1 MTSIDA
7 TLPEAGDLIGGRFRI
22 LEVLGTGG
30 FGTVYRAVQEN
41 IGRDVAL
48 KFLTP
53 VVAKDPINVE
63 RFRREAFH
71 VSQLRHPNTIT
82 LYDYGQTEDGLAYM
96 VMEFLEGD
104 ALGDIIQ
111 SQGGLGWA
119 RAAHVYIQVLK
130 SLSEAHRRGLVHR
143 DLKPENIFLCEMF
156 GERDY
161 VKVLDFGVAKMTLA
175 DSEDEGDGEEALTR
189 AGRIFGTPLYMAPEQ
204 ACAEPITPATDVY
217 ALGLLLYE
225 MVTGLPPVTGRN
237 RMDVIH
243 KQIRDLVPE
252 LSPELEATPMGVLIR
267 KACEKD
273 PTTRY
278 PDAAAL
284 LDGFLDAMQ
293 AMGIK
298 PTPQGGASRPE
309 VSASHIVPQEVQ
321 RAFPHSSTTEESSTP
336 VDDTVLTP
344 LPDTTSNKAGDE
356 IDATHLIEMPATRPE
371 PPPLPRGAPR
381 VEIKRIARQG
391 APPSEAARPSF
402 PFHARAHSRPR
413 FDLPLIGRD
422 REFDQ
427 LVGLARS
434 VQQLSAGQVVL
445 LEGEGGVGKTH
456 LAHAVMSA
464 LNEEAVDY
472 STAAFRRRSLPMEG
486 LRELLAGLWGV
497 SHSERMQ
504 VDTTVRQDLRQ
515 LGGFSDSEI
524 SAIVDFLR
532 PRVVEATDLAQAES
546 GVLFARLE
554 RLILRLAERRPIVLA
569 LEDVQYADSGSL
581 AFLEYFAVTMRT
593 QACPVMV
600 MLTMRPEE
608 RALNPDLEDHLRTIG
623 ANVGVSFS
631 RQRLRRLSGKALSVF
646 LDSIL
651 PLESRLK
658 ERVGWLSQGVP
669 LHAIQ
674 IIRYLQNENNL
685 ARQGSRWSLKSGN
698 PRKIELPPD
707 LMELMALRVEQAIH
721 KHRDRPQLRRVLE
734 WLSVLGMRVPVDLL
748 KAALGHFESIELED
762 LERELGALSEEA
774 IARQSLHQNLICVE
788 FENSLLREALL
799 KELREQWSTRGMH
812 QSAAQLKHTFYN
824 ERQLEVP
831 LVEIAD
837 HWRQAGEMER
847 YRDTLSAAAKRSMNR
862 FDQRGARER
871 YRELLGLLESRG
883 ERGELWTEANLAMAE
898 LARRFG
904 EFGLAEEH
912 YRRVVDT
919 DSARGSERSRSLR
932 GFAHLLTIQSRFDEA
947 THLYSL
953 ALDYSQQIQDVA
965 GVAKA
970 LIGLSRVHLTQ
981 ADALAGQQVRDRLEM
996 MLKTLDDAEVSGQ
1009 VLLHLAE
1016 AAQRRGDHDKR
1027 YEYLKRART
1036 SFETSQDRQG
1046 LSDALIA
1053 LGGALMAP
1061 SLNAPDRF
1069 EIAEQTLREA
1079 LELKR
1084 TIGDRHGLAEAFR
1097 QLGQLKLET
1106 EDFAQAESLLQ
1117 QGLNIHQALGTPF
1130 NIGASHN
1137 AMGILMVMTRR
1148 YDKAER
1154 HFDAA
1159 AEVFGRM
1166 GDQVAISQPLTNKGI
1181 VLINQRRFAEA
1192 QTILREARRLKESL
1206 GTSWG
1211 LFDLRNNLALVDM
1224 WHGELASAER
1234 TLRETLRH
1242 VDAQGT
1248 AEDRAK
1254 ARSLMGLLQCFL
1266 SRLHMAALE
1275 LGRARADAE
1284 DLGMPRVE
1292 VFCQANAAFYALLTE
1307 SHGAYESL
1315 IAEVDG
1321 HEILAD
1327 LDREIWLDVLGQL
1340 AMHSAELAP
1349 SRQAARQLRA
1359 VATIWQRFGRAEQ
1372 TRKLL
1377 SLADKLDAE
1386 FAPRH

>member
-1 MTSIDA
+1 MNSIDA

-104 ALGDIIQ
+104 ALGDVIQ
-111 SQGGLGWA
+111 TQGALGWP

-175 DSEDEGDGEEALTR
+175 DSDDDPDGEEALTR

-225 MVTGLPPVTGRN
+225 MVSGQPPVTGRN

-243 KQIRDLVPE
+243 KQIRDQVPE
-252 LSPELEATPMGVLIR
+252 LPPELEQTPVGRLIR
-267 KACEKD
+267 RACEKD
-273 PTTRY
+273 PLARY
-278 PDAAAL
+278 QDAAAL
-284 LDGFLDAMQ
+284 LDGFLDAIQ
-293 AMGIK
+293 AMQIR
-298 PTPQGGASRPE
+298 PTPQGGGSRPE
-309 VSASHIVPQEVQ
+309 ISASHIVPMEVQ
-321 RAFPHSSTTEESSTP
+321 RAFGHTSTTEETSQASDAVVQTTP
-336 VDDTVLTP
+336 DAVAATESAEL
-344 LPDTTSNKAGDE
+344 
-356 IDATHLIEMPATRPE
+356 DATHLIEPPKPRAE

-381 VEIKRIARQG
+381 VEIKRISRKVP
-391 APPSEAARPSF
+391 APAEAARPSF
-402 PFHARAHSRPR
+402 PFQTRAHSRPR

-422 REFDQ
+422 REFDT
-427 LVGLARS
+427 LVGLVKSAG
-434 VQQLSAGQVVL
+434 QLGSGQVVL

-456 LAHAVMSA
+456 LVHAVMSA
-464 LNEEAVDY
+464 LSETPVSY
-472 STAAFRRRSLPMEG
+472 STAAFRRRSLPLEA
-486 LRELLAGLWGV
+486 LREAIGGLWGV

-504 VDTTVRQDLRQ
+504 VDSTVRQDLRS
-515 LGGFSDSEI
+515 LGGFSDGEI
-524 SAIVDFLR
+524 GAIVDFLR
-532 PRVVEATDLAQAES
+532 PRVMEPSELAASES

-554 RLILRLAERRPIVLA
+554 RLLLRMAERRPLVLA
-569 LEDVQYADSGSL
+569 LEDIQYADSASL
-581 AFLEYFAVTMRT
+581 GFLEYFAVTMRT
-593 QACPVMV
+593 QACPVV
-600 MLTMRPEE
+600 LMLTMRPEE
-608 RALNPDLEDHLRTIG
+608 RGLNPDLEDHLRTIG

-631 RQRLRRLSGKALSVF
+631 RQRLRRLRGKALSVF

-651 PLESRLK
+651 PLERRLK

-685 ARQGSRWSLKSGN
+685 QKAGERWRLKSGN

-748 KAALGHFESIELED
+748 KAALTRLEGHDVSQLELD
-762 LERELGALSEEA
+762 LGALSEEA
-774 IARQSLHQNLICVE
+774 IARQGVHQNLICVE
-788 FENSLLREALL
+788 FENSLLREAML

-812 QSAAQLKHTFYN
+812 QGAAELKQAFYG

-837 HWRQAGEMER
+837 HWRQAGDSDR
-847 YRDTLSAAAKRSMNR
+847 YRDSLSGAAKRSMAR
-862 FDQRGARER
+862 FDLRGARDR
-871 YRELLGLLESRG
+871 YRELLGLLERRG
-883 ERGELWTEANLAMAE
+883 DHGELWTESNLAMAE

-904 EFGLAEEH
+904 EFGLSEEH
-912 YRRVVDT
+912 YRRVVEGGH
-919 DSARGSERSRSLR
+919 ARGPERSRALR
-932 GFAHLLTIQSRFDEA
+932 GFGHLLTIQSRSDEA
-947 THLYSL
+947 THYYSQ
-953 ALDYSQQIQDVA
+953 ALDHSQQIGDVA

-970 LIGLSRVHLTQ
+970 LIGLSRVHLIRG
-981 ADALAGQQVRDRLEM
+981 DALAGQQVREQLETM
-996 MLKTLDDAEVSGQ
+996 TGTLGDAEVTGQ

-1016 AAQRRGDHDKR
+1016 ASQRRGDHDER
-1027 YEYLKRART
+1027 YAYLKRARRA
-1036 SFETSQDRQG
+1036 FESSRNRQG

-1069 EIAEQTLREA
+1069 AQAEQTLRDA

-1084 TIGDRHGLAEAFR
+1084 AIGDRHGLAEAFR
-1097 QLGQLKLET
+1097 QLGQLKLEI
-1106 EDFAQAESLLQ
+1106 EDYDQAEGLLR

-1130 NIGASHN
+1130 NIGAAQN
-1137 AMGILMVMTRR
+1137 GMGILMVMTRR
-1148 YDKAER
+1148 YAQAEQ

-1159 AEVFGRM
+1159 IEVFERI
-1166 GDQVAISQPLTNKGI
+1166 GDQVMISQPLLNKGI
-1181 VLINQRRFAEA
+1181 VLINQRRFNEA
-1192 QTILREARRLKESL
+1192 QTVLREARRLKENL
-1206 GTSWG
+1206 GTNWG

-1224 WHGELASAER
+1224 WHGELESAEHN
-1234 TLRETLRH
+1234 LSETLKH

-1266 SRLHMAALE
+1266 SRLQLAALE

-1284 DLGMPRVE
+1284 DLGMPRVT

-1307 SHGAYESL
+1307 STSAYETL
-1315 IAEVDG
+1315 IVEAEKQPL
-1321 HEILAD
+1321 LAE
-1327 LDREIWLDVLGQL
+1327 LDREVWLDLLGQL
-1340 AMHSAELAP
+1340 ARHSAEQTP

-1359 VATIWQRFGRAEQ
+1359 VATVWKRFGRVEQ
-1372 TRKLL
+1372 ISALL
-1377 SLADKLDAE
+1377 KQADLLDVE
-1386 FAPRH
+1386 FAPRG